1 MASLLKRVDTGPVPM
16 IQVGAQAFPVEMLST
31 DLRKRWQAAQAR
43 AGSASTAAARTKACD
58 QILKLTA
65 EAAIELAPHGLL
77 RLAPRRSLFDLGKN

>member
-31 DLRKRWQAAQAR
+31 DLRKRWQ
-43 AGSASTAAARTKACD
+43 AAARTKACD